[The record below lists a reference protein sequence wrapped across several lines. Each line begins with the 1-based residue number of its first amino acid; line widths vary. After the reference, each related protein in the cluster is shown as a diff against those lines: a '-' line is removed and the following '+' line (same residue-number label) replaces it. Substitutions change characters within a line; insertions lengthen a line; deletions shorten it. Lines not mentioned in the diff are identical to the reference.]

1 MDVKKLI
8 EEVIYDLANNDSL
21 SSTVTKLQ
29 VISKLLKNK
38 DFQAWIESEFIYG
51 YPNDSD
57 VADYRK
63 IKVSNVKA
71 SFLLHQP
78 YGRITQY
85 TNFDVPI
92 SNLGLEKYEEFCNLS
107 VRENVF
113 AIEEILLENKGNLH
127 LSLNAYEKLLIQQNI
142 LTDCEISNINKI
154 VPRQYFKNIVSTS
167 KAKLL
172 DTFLELNET
181 VFNNEINFNMME
193 KKEEIAQ
200 IVNHTINAGV
210 YLGENSNAN
219 INDSN
224 VIVGSNNQIHFS
236 EVFKKSVL
244 ELAEKVEELSK
255 EIDVDREDIAFEI
268 TNIKLELENGKSPK
282 VIKSAFNAI
291 KGIAS
296 SIAANE
302 ITEVINHGFQSINF

>member
-8 EEVIYDLANNDSL
+8 EEVIYDLANNNSL

-29 VISKLLKNK
+29 VISKLLKNNI
-38 DFQAWIESEFIYG
+38 FQEWVESEFIYG

-57 VADYRK
+57 VPNYRK
-63 IKVSNVKA
+63 INVANVKA
-71 SFLLHQP
+71 SFLHHQGF
-78 YGRITQY
+78 GRIMQY

-92 SNLGLEKYEEFCNLS
+92 INLGVEDYTEFINLS
-107 VRENVF
+107 IKENVF
-113 AIEEILLENKGNLH
+113 AIEEILSENDGNLH
-127 LSLNAYEKLLIQQNI
+127 LSLSAYEKILIQQNI

-200 IVNHTINAGV
+200 IVNHTINTGV
-210 YLGENSNAN
+210 YLSENSTAN
-219 INDSN
+219 IDSSN
-224 VIVGSNNQIHFS
+224 VVGGTKNSFNFS
-236 EVFKKSVL
+236 EDFKSQII
-244 ELAEKVEELSK
+244 ELTNKIEELSK
-255 EIDVDREDIAFEI
+255 DIEVDRDDIAFEI
-268 TNIKLELENGKSPK
+268 TNIKLELERGRSPK
-282 VIKSAFNAI
+282 VIKSALNAI

-296 SIAANE
+296 SVAANE
-302 ITEVINHGFQSINF
+302 VTDIINQGLQSINF